1 MAEIN
6 IDANLI
12 KTAGTLNQQSERM
25 VELQNGCICCTLRED
40 LLDSLANLAASQ
52 KYDYCIIESSGISE
66 PLPVAETFT
75 FKDEESGVTL
85 GDIATLDTMVT
96 VVDGHAFTH
105 ELESVE
111 TLRTRNWHADEEDE
125 RTISHLLC
133 DQVSKIFVLNKC
145 TFYRNIFCPIRLNL
159 PMW

>member
-6 IDANLI
+6 IDAGFI
-12 KTAGTLNQQSERM
+12 KSSGTLLQESGKM

-40 LLDSLANLAASQ
+40 LLEGLATLAATQ
-52 KYDYCIIESSGISE
+52 TYDYCIIESSGISE

-75 FKDEESGVTL
+75 FQDDDTGVSL
-85 GDIATLDTMVT
+85 SDIATLDTMVT
-96 VVDGHAFTH
+96 VVDGNGFMH

-111 TLRTRNWHADEEDE
+111 ALRTRNWHADEEDE

-133 DQVSKIFVLNKC
+133 DQVKS
-145 TFYRNIFCPIRLNL
+145 TGG
-159 PMW
+159 